1 MVGSNPTQW
10 ILKGQSP
17 CEGIGVIEKGP
28 QAEQFCSLSWWMPKM
43 ESSRP
48 VAKPRAGQSGIIG
61 SILKNKTKEKPSV
74 FLRTEGFLYFYFVV
88 SERTFLAAF
97 GSIVRRIP
105 VSGSTSRVTGAVCL
119 RHLKTFKG
127 SLRGF
132 TPHPTNFLK
141 KVGSK
146 TFKPVAS
153 SFLPRR
159 PASSWRLPASAAA
172 DPPRRRELWTQSF
185 HCSAFWR

>member
-1 MVGSNPTQW
+1 MKRVRRQSNPVALAGGCRRW
-10 ILKGQSP
+10 NPAALWRSRGR
-17 CEGIGVIEKGP
+17 V
-28 QAEQFCSLSWWMPKM
+28 SL
-43 ESSRP
+43 ESS
-48 VAKPRAGQSGIIG
+48 S
-61 SILKNKTKEKPSV
+61 SILKNKIKEKPSV

-119 RHLKTFKG
+119 RPLKTFKG

-172 DPPRRRELWTQSF
+172 DLLRRRELWTQSS
-185 HCSAFWR
+185 HCSASWR